1 MNNQEILDNA
11 PDGATH
17 WDGDYFYICK
27 DNANKS
33 SEIWSVLKFNEWAK
47 TGDLKISDL
56 IDMRS
61 LSDIKRI
68 AELEDKLQMAS
79 FLCKPKSL
87 EAHNLEQQAKGLEDY
102 VIKTMDNNYILHLDP
117 ECNHQAFLINLNATA
132 LRLREHVKGGAE

>member
-56 IDMRS
+56 IEMRS

-68 AELEDKLQMAS
+68 AELEERLQNIVAS
-79 FLCKPKSL
+79 GYLPKIMEQRIL
-87 EAHNLEQQAKGLEDY
+87 QNL
-102 VIKTMDNNYILHLDP
+102 
-117 ECNHQAFLINLNATA
+117 
-132 LRLREHVKGGAE
+132 KGGAL